1 MADIVVIGGGAAGIM
16 ELVPMIGSGFLYLVL
31 SVVYFLNGE
40 TAVGWQLLGLT
51 LGLQTLRRLVEPKIV
66 SNVMSIS
73 PLQGLIGMFV
83 GMKVGGVIGLIGGP
97 VAMAVLVGAIRG
109 RIFEG
114 MKQDIRTVAAYFRER
129 WKPAENKETVQ
140 ETTPPEPEA

>member
-1 MADIVVIGGGAAGIM
+1 
-16 ELVPMIGSGFLYLVL
+16 
-31 SVVYFLNGE
+31 
-40 TAVGWQLLGLT
+40 
-51 LGLQTLRRLVEPKIV
+51 
-66 SNVMSIS
+66 
-73 PLQGLIGMFV
+73 
-83 GMKVGGVIGLIGGP
+83 MKVGGVIGLIGGP